1 MPLYRDEGVVLRTAK
16 LGEADRIVTLLTRS
30 HGKIRAV
37 AKGVRRVK
45 SRFGGR
51 LEPFMRVDVLIAT
64 GRTLDVVSQAESI
77 SAYAAPICADY
88 GAYGIANVMVETA
101 DKLVSAEGER
111 AVAQYRLLVGGL
123 NALARHAH
131 PATAIGESYVL
142 RALALAGWTPRLH
155 SCVVCGRHVAVS
167 PVAGESG
174 DDGGAGGGPHVGPDV
189 LLPVRRRAD
198 VFDRPH
204 ARCET
209 HRPGRGGAA
218 LGGGRR
224 GLGSA

>member
-1 MPLYRDEGVVLRTAK
+1 MPLYRDEGVVVRTTK

-142 RALALAGWTPRLH
+142 RALGYRFGSALVGTGAIAGLTT
-155 SCVVCGRHVAVS
+155 
-167 PVAGESG
+167 
-174 DDGGAGGGPHVGPDV
+174 V
-189 LLPVRRRAD
+189 LLVMMYAQTRAFFSMSRISCMMRRFSSQA
-198 VFDRPH
+198 
-204 ARCET
+204 
-209 HRPGRGGAA
+209 
-218 LGGGRR
+218 
-224 GLGSA
+224 

>member
-174 DDGGAGGGPHVGPDV
+174 DDGAPGRTAC
-189 LLPVRRRAD
+189 R
-198 VFDRPH
+198 
-204 ARCET
+204 ARCSSP
-209 HRPGRGGAA
+209 RPPAG
-218 LGGGRR
+218 
-224 GLGSA
+224 